1 MIRALGATVLAAHG
15 LIHLIGFVVPWR
27 LAVVDGFASRTTALG
42 GVLALGDVGARMVGL
57 AWLVLAIGFVVAAV
71 ATLRGVSWA
80 AALTALLALA
90 SIVVS
95 VLGLPETG
103 AGIVVNLGILA
114 ALAWVAFGRG
124 RTAAAVARA

>member
-42 GVLALGDVGARMVGL
+42 GVLALGDGGARMVGL